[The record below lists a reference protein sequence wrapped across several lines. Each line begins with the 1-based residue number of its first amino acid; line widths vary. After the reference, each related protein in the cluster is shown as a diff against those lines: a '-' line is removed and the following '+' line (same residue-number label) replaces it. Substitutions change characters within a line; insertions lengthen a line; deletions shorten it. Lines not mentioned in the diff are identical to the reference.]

1 LIRSRPLAHPF
12 RLPVYVAR
20 RPPAPFCKTPSYDW
34 RLTQTPYNYSALKF
48 INLTRRT
55 EIGANS
61 YYVEIGRHRLML
73 DCGMHPK
80 NTGEDALPHLK
91 AIADREIDAILISH
105 AHQDH
110 IGTLPVAMRRFPS
123 ARVFMTEATADIGNV
138 LLHNSVNVMTRQR
151 EEIGERSYPLFTHRE
166 TDRASERWRWC
177 PVRQRISIAGERAPQ
192 CERNALTFE
201 FFDAGHVLGSTGI
214 LLRAQGQTVFYTGD
228 VNFDD
233 QTIMEAAIFPEEK
246 IDVLIMECTRGD
258 HAKPAGWTRAGEERR
273 LAETLEDAF
282 ARGACV
288 LIPVFALGKT
298 QEILAMLY
306 KFRRE
311 SRKVSGE
318 FPIYIGGLSSKFTD
332 IYDRRARMTRRQL
345 PRLQLMRDVAPFI
358 LNDETVRDAP
368 LRAGRVYVLSS
379 GMMIPK
385 TLSNVFARRL
395 IENPQHSIFFV
406 GYANPE
412 SPAGLLR
419 DAGSDGEVALDP
431 DKPPQRIRC
440 NIEQFQFSAHATRE
454 TLIGYAKK
462 LSPRKIV
469 LVHGDPPAVEWM
481 RTTLSA
487 ELPDSEVIMPD
498 PGVELEL

>member
-1 LIRSRPLAHPF
+1 
-12 RLPVYVAR
+12 
-20 RPPAPFCKTPSYDW
+20 
-34 RLTQTPYNYSALKF
+34 LKF

-61 YYVEIGRHRLML
+61 YFLEIGRHRLVL

-80 NTGEDALPHLK
+80 ETGEEALPNFK
-91 AIADREIDAILISH
+91 AIADREIEAILVSH

-110 IGTLPVAMRRFPS
+110 IGTLPVLMRRFPS
-123 ARVFMTEATADIGNV
+123 ARVFMTEATAEIGNV

-151 EEIGERSYPLFTHRE
+151 EEIGRTGAASYPLFTHRE

-177 PVRQRISIAGERAPQ
+177 PLRQRMSIAGERAPQ
-192 CERNALTFE
+192 PEKDALTFE
-201 FFDAGHVLGSTGI
+201 FFDAGHVLGSNGI
-214 LLRAQGQTVFYTGD
+214 LLRAEGKSVFYTGD

-233 QTIMEAAIFPEEK
+233 QTIMEAAIFPETD

-258 HAKPAGWTRAGEERR
+258 HAKPADWTRAGEERR
-273 LAETLEDAF
+273 LAEALATAF
-282 ARGACV
+282 ERGSCV

-311 SRKVSGE
+311 RLLPD
-318 FPIYIGGLSSKFTD
+318 FPIYIGGLSSKMTD
-332 IYDRRARMTRRQL
+332 IYDRRAHMTRRQL
-345 PRLQLMRDVAPFI
+345 PRLQLMREAAPFI

-368 LRAGRVYVLSS
+368 LRPGRVYVLSS

-385 TLSNVFARRL
+385 TLSNVLAHRL

-406 GYANPE
+406 GYASPE

-419 DAGSDGEVALDP
+419 QAGTNGEVVLDP
-431 DKPPQRIRC
+431 EKPKQRVRC
-440 NIEQFQFSAHATRE
+440 NIDQFQFSAHASRE
-454 TLIGYAKK
+454 ALIDYAQR
-462 LSPRKIV
+462 LSPSKIV
-469 LVHGDPPAVEWM
+469 LVHGDPSAVEWM
-481 RTTLSA
+481 RTTLSV
-487 ELPDSEVIMPD
+487 ELPGTEVFVPV
-498 PGVELEL
+498 PGAELEL

>member
-1 LIRSRPLAHPF
+1 
-12 RLPVYVAR
+12 
-20 RPPAPFCKTPSYDW
+20 
-34 RLTQTPYNYSALKF
+34 LKF
-48 INLTRRT
+48 INLTRHT

-61 YYVEIGRHRLML
+61 YCLEIGGHRLLL

-80 NTGEDALPHLK
+80 NTGEDALPFFK
-91 AIADREIDAILISH
+91 SIADHEIEAVLISH

-110 IGTLPVAMRRFPS
+110 IGTLPVAMRRFPG
-123 ARVFMTEATADIGNV
+123 ARVFISEATADVGNV

-151 EEIGERSYPLFTHRE
+151 EEIGEMSYPLFTHRE
-166 TDRASERWRWC
+166 IDRASERWRWC
-177 PVRQRISIAGERAPQ
+177 PMGQRISIAGERAAQ
-192 CERNALTFE
+192 REKDALAFE
-201 FFDAGHVLGSTGI
+201 FFDAGHVLGSTGVM
-214 LLRAQGQTVFYTGD
+214 LRAHGRTVFYTGD

-233 QTIMEAAIFPEEK
+233 QTIMQAAVFPEEK

-258 HAKPAGWTRAGEERR
+258 HAKPDGWTRAGEERR
-273 LAETLEDAF
+273 LAEALGAAF
-282 ARGACV
+282 ERDACV

-306 KFRRE
+306 MFRRQ
-311 SRKVSGE
+311 RLLPE

-332 IYDRRARMTRRQL
+332 IYDRRTHTTRRQL
-345 PRLQLMRDVAPFI
+345 SRLKLMREVAPFI
-358 LNDETVRDAP
+358 LNDETVRDTP
-368 LRAGRVYVLSS
+368 VRGGRAYVLSS

-385 TLSNVFARRL
+385 TLSNVFARRI

-412 SPAGLLR
+412 SPGGLLR
-419 DAGSDGEVALDP
+419 DAGTGGEVALDP

-454 TLIGYAKK
+454 TLIEYARKI
-462 LSPRKIV
+462 SPRKIV
-469 LVHGDPPAVEWM
+469 LVHGDPAAVEWI
-481 RTTLSA
+481 RATLSA
-487 ELPDSEVIMPD
+487 ELPGSEVIVPE

>member
-1 LIRSRPLAHPF
+1 
-12 RLPVYVAR
+12 
-20 RPPAPFCKTPSYDW
+20 
-34 RLTQTPYNYSALKF
+34 LKF
-48 INLTRRT
+48 INLTRGT

-61 YYVEIGRHRLML
+61 YYLEIGRHRMVL

-80 NTGEDALPHLK
+80 NNGEDALPNFK
-91 AIADREIDAILISH
+91 PIGGEEIEAVLISH

-110 IGTLPVAMRRFPS
+110 IGTLPVLMRRFPS
-123 ARVFMTEATADIGNV
+123 ARIFMTEATAEIGNV

-151 EEIGERSYPLFTHRE
+151 EEIGPAVARSYPLFTHRE
-166 TDRASERWRWC
+166 TDRAAERWRWC
-177 PVRQRISIAGERAPQ
+177 PLRQRMFIAGERAPQ
-192 CERNALTFE
+192 REKDALTFE

-214 LLRAQGQTVFYTGD
+214 LLRGGGQTVFYTGD

-258 HAKPAGWTRAGEERR
+258 HAKPAGWTRIREERR
-273 LAETLEDAF
+273 LADAIGNAF
-282 ARGACV
+282 ERRSCV

-311 SRKVSGE
+311 RILPE
-318 FPIYIGGLSSKFTD
+318 FPIYIGGLSSKMTD
-332 IYDRRARMTRRQL
+332 IYDRRAHMTRRQL
-345 PRLQLMRDVAPFI
+345 PHLQLMREAAPFI

-368 LRAGRVYVLSS
+368 LRPGRIYVLSS

-385 TLSNVFARRL
+385 TLSNILSRRL
-395 IENPQHSIFFV
+395 IENTQHSIFFV
-406 GYANPE
+406 GYASPE

-419 DAGSDGEVALDP
+419 EVGTDGEVALDP
-431 DKPPQRIRC
+431 DKPAQLVRC

-454 TLIGYAKK
+454 ALIDYAKK
-462 LSPRKIV
+462 LSPGKIV
-469 LVHGDPPAVEWM
+469 LVHGDPSAVEWM
-481 RTTLSA
+481 RATLST
-487 ELPDSEVIMPD
+487 ELPRSEIIVPV
-498 PGVELEL
+498 PGVALEL

>member
-1 LIRSRPLAHPF
+1 M
-12 RLPVYVAR
+12 
-20 RPPAPFCKTPSYDW
+20 
-34 RLTQTPYNYSALKF
+34 KF
-48 INLTRRT
+48 INLTRHT

-61 YYVEIGRHRLML
+61 YYLEIERHRLVL

-80 NTGEDALPHLK
+80 NTGDDALPLFK
-91 AIADREIDAILISH
+91 AIADRDVEAVLISH

-110 IGTLPVAMRRFPS
+110 IGTLPLAMRRFS
-123 ARVFMTEATADIGNV
+123 GARVFMTEATAEIGSV

-151 EEIGERSYPLFTHRE
+151 EEIGELSYPLFTHRE
-166 TDRASERWRWC
+166 TDRSSERWRRC
-177 PVRQRISIAGERAPQ
+177 PLRQQMSIASERAPRR
-192 CERNALTFE
+192 EKHALAFE

-214 LLRAQGQTVFYTGD
+214 MLRTEGRTVFYTGD

-233 QTIMEAAIFPEEK
+233 QTIMEAAVFPEEK

-258 HAKPAGWTRAGEERR
+258 HPKPEGWTRANEERR
-273 LAETLEDAF
+273 FSEALGAALERD
-282 ARGACV
+282 ACV

-306 KFRRE
+306 KFRRQ
-311 SRKVSGE
+311 RLLPE

-332 IYDRRARMTRRQL
+332 IYDRRTHTTRRQM
-345 PRLQLMRDVAPFI
+345 PRLKLMRDVAPYI
-358 LNDETVRDAP
+358 LNDETVRDTP
-368 LRAGRVYVLSS
+368 VRGGRVYVLSS

-385 TLSNVFARRL
+385 TLSNVFARRI
-395 IENPQHSIFFV
+395 IENPIHSIFFV

-419 DAGSDGEVALDP
+419 DAGIGGEVALDP
-431 DKPPQRIRC
+431 NKARQQIRC

-454 TLIGYAKK
+454 SLIHQAAKI
-462 LSPRKIV
+462 SPNKIL

-481 RTTLSA
+481 RDTLSNK
-487 ELPDSEVIMPD
+487 LPGSEIIVPT

>member
-1 LIRSRPLAHPF
+1 M
-12 RLPVYVAR
+12 
-20 RPPAPFCKTPSYDW
+20 
-34 RLTQTPYNYSALKF
+34 KF

-55 EIGANS
+55 EIGANA
-61 YYVEIGRHRLML
+61 YYLEIGRHRLLL

-91 AIADREIDAILISH
+91 AIADRRIDAILISH

-110 IGTLPVAMRRFPS
+110 IGTLPVAMRRFSS

-192 CERNALTFE
+192 PRTLSGLTFE
-201 FFDAGHVLGSTGI
+201 FFDAGHVLGSTGV

-233 QTIMEAAIFPEEK
+233 QTIMEAANFPEEK

-273 LAETLEDAF
+273 LAEALEDAF

-311 SRKVSGE
+311 SRKLSGE
-318 FPIYIGGLSSKFTD
+318 FPIYVGGLSSKMTD

-358 LNDETVRDAP
+358 LNDETVRDAQ

-385 TLSNVFARRL
+385 TLSNVFGRRL

-419 DAGSDGEVALDP
+419 DAGPGGEVALDP
-431 DKPPQRIRC
+431 DKPAQRVRC
-440 NIEQFQFSAHATRE
+440 QIEQFQFSAHATRE
-454 TLIGYAKK
+454 TLIEYAKK

-481 RTTLSA
+481 RATLSA
-487 ELPDSEVIMPD
+487 ELPGSEVIIPT

>member
-1 LIRSRPLAHPF
+1 LH
-12 RLPVYVAR
+12 
-20 RPPAPFCKTPSYDW
+20 
-34 RLTQTPYNYSALKF
+34 LKF

-61 YYVEIGRHRLML
+61 YFLEIGGHRLVL

-80 NTGEDALPHLK
+80 DTGEEALPNLK
-91 AIADREIDAILISH
+91 AIAGREIEAILISH

-110 IGTLPVAMRRFPS
+110 IGTLPVLMRRFPS
-123 ARVFMTEATADIGNV
+123 ASVFMTEATAEIGNV

-151 EEIGERSYPLFTHRE
+151 EEIGRSVAGLYPLFTHRE

-177 PVRQRISIAGERAPQ
+177 PLRQRISIAGERAPQ
-192 CERNALTFE
+192 REKGALTFE
-201 FFDAGHVLGSTGI
+201 FFDAGHVLGSSGI
-214 LLRAQGQTVFYTGD
+214 LLRAQGKTVFYTGD

-233 QTIMEAAIFPEEK
+233 QTIMEAAIFPEAD

-258 HAKPAGWTRAGEERR
+258 HPTVAGWTRAGEERR
-273 LAETLEDAF
+273 LAEAIATAF
-282 ARGACV
+282 ERRSCL

-311 SRKVSGE
+311 RLLPE
-318 FPIYIGGLSSKFTD
+318 FPIYIGGLSSKMTD
-332 IYDRRARMTRRQL
+332 IYDRRAHMTRRQL
-345 PRLQLMRDVAPFI
+345 PRLQFMREAAPFI

-368 LRAGRVYVLSS
+368 LRPGRVYVLSS
-379 GMMIPK
+379 GMMVPK
-385 TLSNVFARRL
+385 TLSNVLGRRL
-395 IENPQHSIFFV
+395 VENPQHSIFFV
-406 GYANPE
+406 GYASPE

-419 DAGSDGEVALDP
+419 EARTNGAVVLDP
-431 DKPPQRIRC
+431 DKPAQRVRC
-440 NIEQFQFSAHATRE
+440 NIEQFQFSAHAARE
-454 TLIGYAKK
+454 GLIDYAKK
-462 LSPRKIV
+462 LSPGKIV

-487 ELPDSEVIMPD
+487 ALPRSEIIVPA
-498 PGVELEL
+498 PGIELEL

>member
-1 LIRSRPLAHPF
+1 
-12 RLPVYVAR
+12 
-20 RPPAPFCKTPSYDW
+20 
-34 RLTQTPYNYSALKF
+34 
-48 INLTRRT
+48 
-55 EIGANS
+55 
-61 YYVEIGRHRLML
+61 
-73 DCGMHPK
+73 MHPK
-80 NTGEDALPHLK
+80 DTGEDALPHLK
-91 AIADREIDAILISH
+91 AIAARGIEAILISH

-110 IGTLPVAMRRFPS
+110 IGTLPVAMRRFPG
-123 ARVFMTEATADIGNV
+123 ARVFMTEATAEIGSV

-151 EEIGERSYPLFTHRE
+151 EEIAEMSYPLFTHGE
-166 TDRASERWRWC
+166 TDKASKRWRWC

-192 CERNALTFE
+192 RERDAMTFE

-214 LLRAQGQTVFYTGD
+214 LLRAENQTVFYTGD

-273 LAETLEDAF
+273 LAEALGDAF
-282 ARGACV
+282 ERDACV

-298 QEILAMLY
+298 QEVLAMLY

-311 SRKVSGE
+311 RLLAE
-318 FPIYIGGLSSKFTD
+318 FPIYIGGLSSKMTD

-358 LNDETVRDAP
+358 LNDATVRDAP
-368 LRAGRVYVLSS
+368 VRGGRVYVLSS

-395 IENPQHSIFFV
+395 IENRQHSIFFV

-419 DAGSDGEVALDP
+419 DAGPGSEVALDP
-431 DKPPQRIRC
+431 DKPVQQIQC
-440 NIEQFQFSAHATRE
+440 NIQQFQFSAHATRE
-454 TLIGYAKK
+454 TLIECAKRI
-462 LSPRKIV
+462 SPRKIV

-481 RTTLSA
+481 RAQLATD
-487 ELPDSEVIMPD
+487 LPGADVIVPV
-498 PGVELEL
+498 PGVEIEL

>member
-1 LIRSRPLAHPF
+1 M
-12 RLPVYVAR
+12 
-20 RPPAPFCKTPSYDW
+20 
-34 RLTQTPYNYSALKF
+34 KF

-61 YYVEIGRHRLML
+61 YYIEIGPHRLVL

-80 NTGEDALPHLK
+80 NVGEDGLPDFK
-91 AIADREIDAILISH
+91 AIADRKIEAVLISH

-110 IGTLPVAMRRFPS
+110 IGTLPVLMRRFS
-123 ARVFMTEATADIGNV
+123 NARIFMTEATAEIGNT

-151 EEIGERSYPLFTHRE
+151 EEIREPLYPLFTHRE

-177 PVRQRISIAGERAPQ
+177 PVRQRISIFGERAAQREPDV
-192 CERNALTFE
+192 LTFE

-214 LLRAQGQTVFYTGD
+214 LLRAESQTVFYTGD

-233 QTIMEAAIFPEEK
+233 QTIMEAAVFPEEK
-246 IDVLIMECTRGD
+246 IDILIMECTRGD
-258 HAKPAGWTRAGEERR
+258 HAKPPGWTRAGEERR
-273 LAETLEDAF
+273 LAEAIASAF
-282 ARGACV
+282 ERGSCV

-311 SRKVSGE
+311 RFLPE
-318 FPIYIGGLSSKFTD
+318 FPIYIGGLSSKMTD
-332 IYDRRARMTRRQL
+332 IYDRRAHVTRRQL
-345 PRLQLMRDVAPFI
+345 PRLQLRRDAAPFI

-368 LRAGRVYVLSS
+368 LRAGRIYALSS
-379 GMMIPK
+379 GMIIPK
-385 TLSNVFARRL
+385 TLSNIFAQRL

-419 DAGSDGEVALDP
+419 DTPPGSKVALDP
-431 DKPPQRIRC
+431 DGSTQRVRC
-440 NIEQFQFSAHATRE
+440 NIQQFQFSAHATRE
-454 TLIGYAKK
+454 ALVDYAKR

-481 RTTLSA
+481 RVKLNA
-487 ELPDSEVIMPD
+487 DLPGADVIVPT
-498 PGVELEL
+498 PGVEVEL

>member
-1 LIRSRPLAHPF
+1 
-12 RLPVYVAR
+12 
-20 RPPAPFCKTPSYDW
+20 
-34 RLTQTPYNYSALKF
+34 
-48 INLTRRT
+48 
-55 EIGANS
+55 
-61 YYVEIGRHRLML
+61 ML

-91 AIADREIDAILISH
+91 AIPGLGIEAILISH

-110 IGTLPVAMRRFPS
+110 IGTLPVAMRRFPG
-123 ARVFMTEATADIGNV
+123 ARVFMTEATAEIGSV

-177 PVRQRISIAGERAPQ
+177 PVRQRISIADERAPQ
-192 CERNALTFE
+192 RERNALTFE

-214 LLRAQGQTVFYTGD
+214 LVRAENQTVFYTGD

-258 HAKPAGWTRAGEERR
+258 HAKPAGWARAGEERR
-273 LAETLEDAF
+273 LAETLGDAF
-282 ARGACV
+282 ERGACV
-288 LIPVFALGKT
+288 LMPVFALGKT
-298 QEILAMLY
+298 QEVLAMLY

-311 SRKVSGE
+311 RLLAE
-318 FPIYIGGLSSKFTD
+318 FPIYIGGLSSKMTD

-345 PRLQLMRDVAPFI
+345 PRLQLMTDVAPFI

-368 LRAGRVYVLSS
+368 LRGGRVYVLSS

-395 IENPQHSIFFV
+395 IENRQHSIFFV

-419 DAGSDGEVALDP
+419 DAGAGGEVALDP

-440 NIEQFQFSAHATRE
+440 NIQQFQFSAHATRE
-454 TLIGYAKK
+454 TLIEYAKK

-481 RTTLSA
+481 RATLSA
-487 ELPDSEVIMPD
+487 ELPDSEVIIPE
-498 PGVELEL
+498 PGVELDL